1 MFIVKSYN
9 QIKLECMDICYG
21 CVDRDIIGNRFI
33 DYETS
38 FGEAFTYNY
47 PWLELIEKNIWCF
60 TLTL

>member
-1 MFIVKSYN
+1 
-9 QIKLECMDICYG
+9 MDICYG
-21 CVDRDIIGNRFI
+21 CVDRDIVGNRFI

-47 PWLELIEKNIWCF
+47 PWLKLIEKNIWCF